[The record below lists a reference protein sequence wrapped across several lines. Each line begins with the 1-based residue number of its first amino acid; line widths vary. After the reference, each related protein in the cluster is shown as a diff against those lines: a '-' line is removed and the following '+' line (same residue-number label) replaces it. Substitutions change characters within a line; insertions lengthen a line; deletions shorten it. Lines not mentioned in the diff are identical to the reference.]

1 MRSGVI
7 AYGQRVLR
15 VEQVSVAY
23 GPVPALVDVDLEV
36 GAGEVVALVGANGS
50 GRTTL
55 LRTVSGLLRPRSG
68 RVLLDGE
75 LLSGTSPAAVVA
87 RGVAHVPQG
96 RRVFG
101 AMTVRENLL
110 VGAHLTSGR
119 ALDEVLA
126 LFPVLSERSGQAAG
140 TLSGGEQQQLAFGRA
155 LMAEP
160 RVLLLDEPTTG
171 LSPLAAADLLG
182 AVRTVRDRGT
192 AVLLVE
198 QAEPALRAADRGVVL
213 EAGRVVLRG
222 PAADLLADDGVR
234 RAHLG

>member
-1 MRSGVI
+1 M
-7 AYGQRVLR
+7 L
-15 VEQVSVAY
+15 
-23 GPVPALVDVDLEV
+23 
-36 GAGEVVALVGANGS
+36 ALVGANGS

-68 RVLLDGE
+68 RVLLEGE
-75 LLSGTSPAAVVA
+75 PLTGRSPAAVVA

-101 AMTVRENLL
+101 RMTVRENLL
-110 VGAHLTSGR
+110 VGAHLTGGA
-119 ALDEVLA
+119 ALDEVHA
-126 LFPVLSERSGQAAG
+126 LFPVLAERAGQAAG

-171 LSPLAAADLLG
+171 LAPLVAADLLG
-182 AVRTVRDRGT
+182 AVRAVRDRGV

-213 EAGRVVLRG
+213 EAGRVVLAG
-222 PAADLLADDGVR
+222 AAADLLADDGVR

>member
-1 MRSGVI
+1 
-7 AYGQRVLR
+7 VLR
-15 VEQVSVAY
+15 VERLHVSY
-23 GPVPALVDVDLEV
+23 GPVPALVDVGLEV
-36 GAGEVVALVGANGS
+36 AAGEVVALVGANGA

-75 LLSGTSPAAVVA
+75 LLTGLGPAAVVA
-87 RGVAHVPQG
+87 RGVGHVPQG

-101 AMTVRENLL
+101 RMSVRENLL
-110 VGAHLTSGR
+110 VGAHLTSG
-119 ALDEVLA
+119 AAMDEVLA
-126 LFPVLSERSGQAAG
+126 LFPVLGERAGQAAG
-140 TLSGGEQQQLAFGRA
+140 TLSGGEQQQLALGRA
-155 LMAEP
+155 LMTEP

-171 LSPLAAADLLG
+171 LSPLAAADVLA

-213 EAGRVVLRG
+213 EAGRVVLSG

>member
-1 MRSGVI
+1 M
-7 AYGQRVLR
+7 LR
-15 VEQVSVAY
+15 VERVSVSY
-23 GPVPALVDVDLEV
+23 GPVPALVEVDLDV
-36 GAGEVVALVGANGS
+36 TAGEVVALVGANGS

-55 LRTVSGLLRPRSG
+55 LRTLSGLLRPRSG
-68 RVLLDGE
+68 RVVLDGE
-75 LLSGTSPAAVVA
+75 VLSGASPAAVVA

-101 AMTVRENLL
+101 RMTVRENLL
-110 VGAHLTSGR
+110 VGAHLTGGG
-119 ALDEVLA
+119 ALEEVLA
-126 LFPVLSERSGQAAG
+126 LFPVLEERAGQAAG

-171 LSPLAAADLLG
+171 LSPIATADLMA

-192 AVLLVE
+192 AVLLVD

-222 PAADLLADDGVR
+222 SAADLLADDGVR